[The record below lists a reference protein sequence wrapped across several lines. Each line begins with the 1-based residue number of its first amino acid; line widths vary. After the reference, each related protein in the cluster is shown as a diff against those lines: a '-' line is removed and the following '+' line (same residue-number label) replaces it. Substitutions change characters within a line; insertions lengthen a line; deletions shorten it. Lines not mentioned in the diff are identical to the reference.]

1 MIENNGF
8 DCSDYG
14 RHSWQSH
21 PAKGTIINALAFT
34 RIGDRLGTPGDAG
47 IGSKV
52 DGTQRLVVF
61 RLLLGL
67 DHY

>member
-34 RIGDRLGTPGDAG
+34 WIGDRLGTPGDAG
-47 IGSKV
+47 IGSYIEV
-52 DGTQRLVVF
+52 A
-61 RLLLGL
+61 
-67 DHY
+67 